1 MFHTTLKPNKGI
13 TRDKLLHIIP
23 SFGLKRGVK
32 QTMFKNPTLL
42 YFCSTFILFYYSF
55 YCSAL
60 LLSTYSTIIDIIL
73 LLPSL
78 LNYDE
83 FSIFATDKC
92 TPLVREITFEVRL
105 IMLVLVANFDNVIRL
120 FIMSRADRRSQIP
133 RFFWC

>member
-1 MFHTTLKPNKGI
+1 
-13 TRDKLLHIIP
+13 
-23 SFGLKRGVK
+23 
-32 QTMFKNPTLL
+32 MFKNPTLL

-73 LLPSL
+73 PLPSL

-105 IMLVLVANFDNVIRL
+105 FMLVLVANFDNVIRL
-120 FIMSRADRRSQIP
+120 FIMSRADRRSQIQ
-133 RFFWC
+133 RFFFVEQLIRRPTTTEQNKYNSKLELPYSY